1 MDICPYVIQSRSELG
16 SKIISS
22 WTMRKSFQSHICFNI
37 YYQQKFYLNEKLLIV
52 LQKKKKKNP
61 IEIKQQVNNGFKPLT
76 SYVFTTVASRLK
88 SE

>member
-22 WTMRKSFQSHICFNI
+22 WTMKKSFQSHICFNI
-37 YYQQKFYLNEKLLIV
+37 YCQQKFYLNEKLLIV
-52 LQKKKKKNP
+52 LQKKKKNP